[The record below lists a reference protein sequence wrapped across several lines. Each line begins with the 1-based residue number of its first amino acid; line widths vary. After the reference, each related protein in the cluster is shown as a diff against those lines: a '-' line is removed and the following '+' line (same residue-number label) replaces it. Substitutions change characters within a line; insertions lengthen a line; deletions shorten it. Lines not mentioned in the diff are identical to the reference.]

1 MEFTQFAGTELPA
14 RKDGWSGALKVRF
27 LDHLAS
33 KGTVR
38 AACAAV
44 GMSPEA
50 AYRLRRRDGLFARGW
65 AAALVLA
72 RDVSSDELA
81 CRALDGVEEEVW
93 HRGEMVGTRRK
104 YDTRLLLAHLARLDR
119 MVEEQ
124 SDLSPSTGDAAR
136 FEDLLAALC
145 LEEQCRADAQ
155 SGESRGEE
163 PAQALLPERENFI
176 IEARGHAWREA
187 FHRAPIREGANP
199 DGSDGPSIWDE
210 EDGEGYYSEESLELR
225 EEAAD
230 QAGEEAALEAAVHW
244 DEWYARGRAAVDAA
258 CAEAPAP
265 RKLRGSASLLS
276 TVSTLSTS
284 GGIGDGG
291 GPGTLPLSSFA
302 SPRCGQAALSS
313 PARGEERS

>member
-38 AACAAV
+38 GACAAV

-72 RDVSSDELA
+72 REVSSDELA
-81 CRALDGVEEEVW
+81 CRALDGIEEDVW
-93 HRGEMVGTRRK
+93 HRGELVGTRRK

-124 SDLSPSTGDAAR
+124 SDNCDVAR

-145 LEEQCRADAQ
+145 LEEQRQADAW

-163 PAQALLPERENFI
+163 PAEALLPEREEFI
-176 IEARGHAWREA
+176 IEARGRAWQEA
-187 FHRAPIREGANP
+187 FHRTPVREGANP

-210 EDGEGYYSEESLELR
+210 EDGDGYYSEESLELR

-230 QAGEEAALEAAVHW
+230 QAGEEAALEAAARW
-244 DEWYARGRAAVDAA
+244 DDWYARGRAAVDAA
-258 CAEAPAP
+258 CTEVPAP

-284 GGIGDGG
+284 GGIGDG
-291 GPGTLPLSSFA
+291 A
-302 SPRCGQAALSS
+302 IGQNQN
-313 PARGEERS
+313 RSA

>member
-1 MEFTQFAGTELPA
+1 MEFTQFAGTELPT

-27 LDHLAS
+27 LDHLAN

-44 GMSPEA
+44 GMSAEA

-72 RDVSSDELA
+72 REVSSDELA
-81 CRALDGVEEEVW
+81 CRALDGIEEEVW
-93 HRGEMVGTRRK
+93 HRGELVGTRRK

-124 SDLSPSTGDAAR
+124 PDNGDAAR

-145 LEEQCRADAQ
+145 LEEQCQADAR
-155 SGESRGEE
+155 SGKSRVEE
-163 PAQALLPERENFI
+163 PADALLPEREDFI
-176 IEARGHAWREA
+176 IEARGRAWQEA
-187 FHRAPIREGANP
+187 FHQKPLRESANP
-199 DGSDGPSIWDE
+199 DGSEFDDFLDE
-210 EDGEGYYSEESLELR
+210 EDGDGYYSEESLELR

-230 QAGEEAALEAAVHW
+230 QAGEDAALEAAARW
-244 DEWYARGRAAVDAA
+244 DDWHARGRAAVDAA
-258 CAEAPAP
+258 CAQPPAP

-284 GGIGDGG
+284 GGVGAGAIF
-291 GPGTLPLSSFA
+291 GPGHA
-302 SPRCGQAALSS
+302 
-313 PARGEERS
+313 